1 MVGSIS
7 CVYETPCG
15 WCSKWDKR
23 CNKKQG
29 EEDDIDN
36 IRSDKIEHLCKKLSG
51 FGIQMMDNNNNFRPV
66 NEVLIDI
73 CKALRRIRTQCESKE
88 EFEVKKQ
95 YLFEALVGVR
105 YINELY

>member
-36 IRSDKIEHLCKKLSG
+36 IRSDE
-51 FGIQMMDNNNNFRPV
+51 
-66 NEVLIDI
+66 
-73 CKALRRIRTQCESKE
+73 KE
-88 EFEVKKQ
+88 K
-95 YLFEALVGVR
+95 
-105 YINELY
+105 